1 MSDETVRAD
10 RDHQESYEEYARKM
24 RLFEDGPT
32 TTNFQQLVD
41 GGITL
46 THPDALPDAEVAAK
60 LFEVIHALAQLR
72 VYLEGTDHLSD
83 KDLYATLWHDTLR
96 EGVPAIDDL
105 GFNHCVHLLSGGGE
119 PETML
124 YLKYFADED
133 YRQHWLEEFPG
144 YDMPV
149 HEDPPHNRDR
159 LLPRPQ

>member
-1 MSDETVRAD
+1 M
-10 RDHQESYEEYARKM
+10 
-24 RLFEDGPT
+24 G
-32 TTNFQQLVD
+32 
-41 GGITL
+41 

-60 LFEVIHALAQLR
+60 LFE
-72 VYLEGTDHLSD
+72 
-83 KDLYATLWHDTLR
+83 
-96 EGVPAIDDL
+96 L

-133 YRQHWLEEFPG
+133 YRQHWLDEFPG